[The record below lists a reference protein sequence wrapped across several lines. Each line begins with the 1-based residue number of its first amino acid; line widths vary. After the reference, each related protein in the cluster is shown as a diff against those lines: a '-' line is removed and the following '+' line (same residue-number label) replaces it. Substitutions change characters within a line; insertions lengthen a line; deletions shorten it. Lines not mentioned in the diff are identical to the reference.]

1 MRLSQLMNQW
11 IASTYVQVRLV
22 DKLEIQARQ
31 LMFQLCFFFFSI
43 NFYGSIVV
51 LIQLLCQL
59 PVDFS
64 TDMRFLL

>member
-1 MRLSQLMNQW
+1 MRLGQLMNQW
-11 IASTYVQVRLV
+11 IASTYVQVKLV

-31 LMFQLCFFFFSI
+31 LMFQLLFFFSI

>member
-11 IASTYVQVRLV
+11 IASTYVQVKLV

-31 LMFQLCFFFFSI
+31 LMFQLLFFFSI

>member
-11 IASTYVQVRLV
+11 IASAYVQVKLV
-22 DKLEIQARQ
+22 DKLETQARQ
-31 LMFQLCFFFFSI
+31 LMFQLLFFFSI